1 VEDPIQGEYQLEV
14 SSPGADRPFF
24 KISQFEKFIGSTV
37 LVNLFKPI
45 DKRRK
50 LTGLIQAVDGDDLM
64 LQEGE
69 QVLKVPFQA
78 ISKARLVPEY
88 LLKKG
93 GRSGK

>member
-1 VEDPIQGEYQLEV
+1 
-14 SSPGADRPFF
+14 
-24 KISQFEKFIGSTV
+24 V

-78 ISKARLVPEY
+78 MSKARLVPEY